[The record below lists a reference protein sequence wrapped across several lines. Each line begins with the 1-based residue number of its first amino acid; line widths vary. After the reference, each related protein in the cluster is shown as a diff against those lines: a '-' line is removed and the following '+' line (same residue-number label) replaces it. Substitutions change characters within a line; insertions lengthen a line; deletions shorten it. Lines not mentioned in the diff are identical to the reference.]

1 MITVVIPSYNRKEL
15 MLQAVDSVLHQTLK
29 RDSYEII
36 VVKNYLDYD
45 ELLEAKGVRHYYI
58 QNTWFSA
65 KLAKGIEEAKGDIIC
80 FLDDDDLFKPTKLES
95 VNKVFEESQISW
107 YKNLYEIVDMRNGV
121 TKGKLNITG
130 FNQFNKRIDKKDL
143 LKQYKDLSIYL
154 NLSINLSTQCVKADI
169 ARKFS
174 DKIIKAERFIDELS
188 FFFSLEYG
196 SSIYVDNDIFTLY
209 RIHGSNISYY
219 NLKVDYKRYAID
231 FCKAYKSY
239 EAVLNYFKDNEVR
252 NLVLASYTRLMLLT
266 KIWDVF
272 LDNKIKY
279 STIFSNIL
287 KNLSVLRY
295 DRLLPKLLT
304 ASLLPSSL
312 RKIILRLKISKI

>member
-1 MITVVIPSYNRKEL
+1 

-58 QNTWFSA
+58 QNTWLSA

-154 NLSINLSTQCVKADI
+154 NLSVNLSTQCVKADI

-174 DKIIKAERFIDELS
+174 DKIIKAERSIDELA

-196 SSIYVDNDIFTLY
+196 SSIYVDNDILTLY
-209 RIHGSNISYY
+209 RIHGNNISYY

-231 FCKAYKSY
+231 FYKAYKSY

-295 DRLLPKLLT
+295 DRSLPKLLT
-304 ASLLPSSL
+304 ASLIPGSL
-312 RKIILRLKISKI
+312 RKILLRSRF

>member
-1 MITVVIPSYNRKEL
+1 MISVIIPSYNRREL

-58 QNTWFSA
+58 QNTWLST

-80 FLDDDDLFKPTKLES
+80 FLDDDDLFKLTKLER

-169 ARKFS
+169 AKKFS

-196 SSIYVDNDIFTLY
+196 SSIYVDNEILNLY

-219 NLKVDYKRYAID
+219 NLKVDYERYADD
-231 FCKAYKSY
+231 FYKAYKSY
-239 EAVLNYFKDNEVR
+239 EAVLSYFKDNEVR
-252 NLVLASYTRLMLLT
+252 NLVLANYIRLMLLT
-266 KIWDVF
+266 KIWDIF
-272 LDNKIKY
+272 SDNKIKC

-295 DRLLPKLLT
+295 DRSLPKLLT
-304 ASLLPSSL
+304 ASLIPGSL
-312 RKIILRLKISKI
+312 RKILLRSRF